1 MNRDEF
7 NKLSIENQVKYFNKQ
22 IKELG
27 TSSAASRHLGYK
39 DESTIRKRFRS
50 KGYKLND
57 SKTEYILFNKGEIPV
72 INKSNTYVINNSET
86 HVTNK
91 ATKKSHAEQALIK
104 EDDIKEI
111 KELLKI
117 KDTLFKIA
125 DLYKDNKIAPK
136 NRIEI
141 NTERFKD
148 EKAVTKGLKV
158 YPTILNEFKD
168 FCRSHREYKM
178 QDMFSMAMIEYM
190 ENHK

>member
-57 SKTEYILFNKGEIPV
+57 SKTEYILFNKDEIPV
-72 INKSNTYVINNSET
+72 INKSET

-91 ATKKSHAEQALIK
+91 STKKSHTEQALIK
-104 EDDIKEI
+104 EDDIKQI

-125 DLYKDNKIAPK
+125 DLYKDNKIDLK

-141 NTERFKD
+141 NTELFKD

-168 FCRSHREYKM
+168 FCRSHKEYKM

-190 ENHK
+190 ENHT